1 MVLLRDPLGGAVFG
15 LALMSVIAAMLLI
28 LLGSLA
34 EKPSSLVHVGFA
46 MSLVTLFLMV
56 CLRYLLRLA
65 YLKPYV
71 NLGALAVRP
80 QVGVIVLFLLLF
92 VGGLA
97 TVGYMLWLVAR
108 SEKDASSCCC
118 AILTRRICGMRTLG
132 GLRAAQKF
140 MQNIT
145 CRA

>member
-1 MVLLRDPLGGAVFG
+1 
-15 LALMSVIAAMLLI
+15 MSVIAAMLLI

-34 EKPSSLVHVGFA
+34 LKPSALVHVGFA

-80 QVGVIVLFLLLF
+80 QIGVIVLFLLLF

-108 SEKDASSCCC
+108 SGKARVP
-118 AILTRRICGMRTLG
+118 AV
-132 GLRAAQKF
+132 AP
-140 MQNIT
+140 N
-145 CRA
+145 